1 MVEPGVQGEE
11 VDTDPAPVVE
21 EISQAKARLGVSTFA
36 LLYLGGWGLLHRAV
50 PGLALG
56 VVFFYFLFSC
66 AWLWWVI
73 REPRPMPWR
82 RVLVIFGDLG
92 INSFFLYKMGP
103 IGTFFYPMYLWIIVG
118 NGLRFGPRYLS
129 IAMVVGVSFF
139 VPVLWWTP
147 YWQANRVAG
156 FGLLAGLV
164 ILPLFYR
171 ALLRR
176 LHAANHRLEEEVAR
190 AEAASRAKSQFLA
203 NMSHELRTPMTGILG
218 VSELLGRSSLEVG
231 QARHLGLIQD
241 SARSLLTLIDDLL
254 DFSRIESGRVELHIE
269 PFSPRRLVDDVLELL
284 RPRAPALQLRLD
296 LDPALAEAYL
306 GDAARLRQILFNLVG
321 NAIKFTTEGEV
332 RVTLRVAEVLADG
345 RHHLRLEVHDTGVG
359 IPEGELERIFDKF
372 EQVETRRGRRYGGTG
387 LGLAI
392 SRHLV
397 RRMGGE
403 IDVESQV
410 GLGTTFRVGLDL
422 AVAEADHLAELGETT
437 RAPASTDRSGD
448 EGSYP
453 GLRAL
458 VVDDNPVNLLVTS
471 EYLKVLE
478 VEPVM
483 VEDGPS
489 ALDQVADEAFD
500 LVFMDVQLP
509 GMDGLETTRRIRVAE
524 PVDRHLPIVAL
535 TANVAPEDH
544 RACLDAGM
552 DLTVHKPMAIADL
565 RAAMEDLRSRGLLQT
580 AAR

>member
-1 MVEPGVQGEE
+1 MPDYETLLVSQEEGGVMVVTLNRPERLNAMNTQMM
-11 VDTDPAPVVE
+11 TDLRTLFEDLYVHPD
-21 EISQAKARLGVSTFA
+21 QA
-36 LLYLGGWGLLHRAV
+36 RAV
-50 PGLALG
+50 ILTGAGERGFCPGADLKERDGMTDETWRAQHAI
-56 VVFFYFLFSC
+56 VEQF
-66 AWLWWVI
+66 I
-73 REPRPMPWR
+73 RHMFQCP
-82 RVLVIFGDLG
+82 
-92 INSFFLYKMGP
+92 
-103 IGTFFYPMYLWIIVG
+103 
-118 NGLRFGPRYLS
+118 
-129 IAMVVGVSFF
+129 
-139 VPVLWWTP
+139 
-147 YWQANRVAG
+147 
-156 FGLLAGLV
+156 
-164 ILPLFYR
+164 LPLI
-171 ALLRR
+171 
-176 LHAANHRLEEEVAR
+176 AAVNGVA
-190 AEAASRAKSQFLA
+190 
-203 NMSHELRTPMTGILG
+203 M
-218 VSELLGRSSLEVG
+218 
-231 QARHLGLIQD
+231 
-241 SARSLLTLIDDLL
+241 
-254 DFSRIESGRVELHIE
+254 
-269 PFSPRRLVDDVLELL
+269 
-284 RPRAPALQLRLD
+284 
-296 LDPALAEAYL
+296 
-306 GDAARLRQILFNLVG
+306 
-321 NAIKFTTEGEV
+321 
-332 RVTLRVAEVLADG
+332 
-345 RHHLRLEVHDTGVG
+345 
-359 IPEGELERIFDKF
+359 
-372 EQVETRRGRRYGGTG
+372 GG
-387 LGLAI
+387 
-392 SRHLV
+392 
-397 RRMGGE
+397 GGE